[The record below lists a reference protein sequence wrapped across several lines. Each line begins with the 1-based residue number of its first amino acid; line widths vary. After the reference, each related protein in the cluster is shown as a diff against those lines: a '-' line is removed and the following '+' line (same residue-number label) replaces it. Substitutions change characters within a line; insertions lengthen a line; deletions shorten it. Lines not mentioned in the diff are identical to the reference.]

1 MTKQA
6 DKQTLVNKLRE
17 IVAELGPIQKKGRH
31 PQYAYTTASQVLAE
45 LRHRL
50 SDRGIYL
57 QTTLLSKQI
66 VYDAGGKGVYA
77 EVETEHTFH
86 DTENGE
92 QLTVKSGGHGW
103 DMGDKGIYKARTGA
117 LKNMLM
123 DNFLI
128 TDENE
133 PEAGEQAESHPPD
146 SHPSEDKPRGVEPH
160 RRMKPYEEAT
170 GEGDKKVATDL
181 LELKAWLTQH
191 KIPDGFLLRLLEEK
205 KMADGHTKNVAQI
218 KPGILRRLLAP
229 KTLENLLAA
238 WKQQQSDEDTGSQ
251 TPPYSKGIQNE
262 EGDASKDQPEQSLD
276 DGPVVNPKKAKLV
289 KKEPE
294 PKTEV
299 RTNEGDQTRGS
310 RQQVDDG
317 TDPDD
322 LLEQEGYDNWREV
335 EIHFGQHKG
344 KLLGKLPQKSLAWW
358 VNNWTPKPYRGT
370 WDEKD
375 LVLDAALVL
384 AGKELGGAE

>member
-6 DKQTLVNKLRE
+6 DKQPLVNKLRE
-17 IVAELGPIQKKGRH
+17 IVAELGPVQKKGRH

-57 QTTLLSKQI
+57 QTTLVSKEM

-77 EVETEHTFH
+77 EVVTDHTFI
-86 DTENGE
+86 DTESGE
-92 QLTVKSGGHGW
+92 SIVMRSAGHGW

-128 TDENE
+128 TDETE
-133 PEAGEQAESHPPD
+133 PESGDQAESHQ
-146 SHPSEDKPRGVEPH
+146 SEDKPKGIEPH
-160 RRMKPYEEAT
+160 GRMKPYEEAT

-181 LELKAWLTQH
+181 LELKAYLTQH

-205 KMADGHTKNVAQI
+205 KLIDGHTKNVAAI
-218 KPGILRRLLAP
+218 KPGILRRVLAP
-229 KTLENLLAA
+229 KSLENLVTA
-238 WKQQQSDEDTGSQ
+238 WKQQLADE
-251 TPPYSKGIQNE
+251 NE
-262 EGDASKDQPEQSLD
+262 ANAPSQSLD
-276 DGPVVNPKKAKLV
+276 DGPVVNPKVKAKA
-289 KKEPE
+289 KEPE
-294 PKTEV
+294 PDKEV

-310 RQQVDDG
+310 RQPVDDG
-317 TDPDD
+317 TDPAD

-358 VNNWTPKPYRGT
+358 VTNWTPKPYRGT
-370 WDEKD
+370 WDETD

-384 AGKELGGAE
+384 AGRELGGAE